1 MKGDR
6 PLPAGGKLRFLVVT
20 AFDTRYEVGYL
31 CSTVNEAYCRRH
43 GYSFWPVLLTPEG
56 MVQLAGGRHC
66 AWGKVAL
73 LHHLLDSGDN
83 NNSEAVTSRN
93 DRTAAEKAAADG
105 IDAGA
110 FDYVVWIDAD
120 ALVLAHD
127 TQLEHFVAS
136 AQGAD
141 LIIGEDMADTDLVN
155 TGLVMCKV
163 GSAWAQK
170 MMQRWWE

>member
-73 LHHLLDSGDN
+73 LHHL
-83 NNSEAVTSRN
+83 N

-155 TGLVMCKV
+155 TGLLT
-163 GSAWAQK
+163 
-170 MMQRWWE
+170 